1 MAGPTRPYHI
11 LVAEDSAADVALVR
25 ITLQNQGLDHVLH
38 VASDGEAAIS
48 FIAQADAT
56 PGAPGPDLVL
66 LDMHLPKYDGEA
78 ILRHLRSSERYGQ
91 TPVVVMTS
99 SDASTDHDV
108 AEKHAALFYFRKPSS
123 LNEFKHLGM
132 IVRNIL
138 MGRTPSAH
146 DAAGA
151 GRQW

>member
-1 MAGPTRPYHI
+1 
-11 LVAEDSAADVALVR
+11 
-25 ITLQNQGLDHVLH
+25 
-38 VASDGEAAIS
+38 
-48 FIAQADAT
+48 
-56 PGAPGPDLVL
+56 
-66 LDMHLPKYDGEA
+66 
-78 ILRHLRSSERYGQ
+78 
-91 TPVVVMTS
+91 MTS
-99 SDASTDHDV
+99 SDAPTDHDV
-108 AEKHAALFYFRKPSS
+108 AEKHAALFYFRKQSS